1 MLYRIVKYNKTGTT
15 VIFLIFMTSGCIITN
30 GIVGTNP
37 VVAQQK
43 EHQDSEIIMKD
54 QGAFIDADGI
64 LNVVGVVDNNGIVPV
79 SVTVGLNVTEE
90 KTNDKQFTLASN
102 SSTSS
107 TFPSLR
113 SLTSI
118 DSTSISTMTE
128 PLYGKVIYP
137 DAGAPFRFK
146 VEPGN
151 HVMNQPF
158 VKEIRELPVPSYT
171 DILILNYSNIAVG
184 SEKALVGTIK
194 NNGPFEVNNV
204 YVYAS
209 VHDSNRTQIDSA
221 KSPIIPVIQPGE
233 EVPFKLKPTPAVK
246 SQAYYY
252 SCAGLDYDSPI
263 TTLATGNGGYIPY
276 TLEGLAKITEI
287 RYENT
292 SNSIVLGVDHYN
304 PDGGM
309 ITLKLPQMDHNEK
322 PNVLLDELAYG
333 GDDAKITSDGKTI
346 YIDIFVPPE
355 EHQVRIKGI
364 SSMT

>member
-1 MLYRIVKYNKTGTT
+1 MKYNKTETGTT
-15 VIFLIFMTSGCIITN
+15 VIFLVLMTSGCVITN
-30 GIVGTNP
+30 GVVTPDP
-37 VVAQQK
+37 VIAQQK
-43 EHQDSEIIMKD
+43 EQHDSEIIIKD
-54 QGAFIDADGI
+54 RGSFVDADGI
-64 LNVVGVVDNNGIVPV
+64 LNVVGVVDNKWVVPV
-79 SVTVGLNVTEE
+79 SVTMGLNVTEE
-90 KTNDKQFTLASN
+90 KTKNKQYALASD
-102 SSTSS
+102 SSS
-107 TFPSLR
+107 FPSPT

-128 PLYGKVIYP
+128 PLYGKVIHP

-209 VHDSNRTQIDSA
+209 VHDSNKTQIDSA
-221 KSPIIPVIQPGE
+221 KSPIIPVIQPGK
-233 EVPFKLKPTPAVK
+233 EVPFKLKPDPAVK

-263 TTLATGNGGYIPY
+263 TTLATGNGGFIPF
-276 TLEGLAKITEI
+276 TLEALAKVTEI

-292 SNSIVLGVDHYN
+292 SNSIIFGVDHYN

-309 ITLKLPQMDHNEK
+309 ITLKLPQVNQNEM

-355 EHQVRIKGI
+355 EHQVQIKGI